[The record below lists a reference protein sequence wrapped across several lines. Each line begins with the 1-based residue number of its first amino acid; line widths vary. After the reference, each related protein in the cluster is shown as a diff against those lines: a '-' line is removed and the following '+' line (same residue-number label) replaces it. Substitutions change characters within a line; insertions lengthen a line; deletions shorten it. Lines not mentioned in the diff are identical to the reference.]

1 MASKSLPALIFHDYI
16 QIILIRKSVRP
27 FRCFA
32 CSENPAVRCLEPGT
46 MIVQGQD
53 EAFCCSHSSHFVDL
67 SDHIENYL

>member
-16 QIILIRKSVRP
+16 RIILIGKSVHP
-27 FRCFA
+27 FRYFA
-32 CSENPAVRCLEPGT
+32 CSENPAVQWLEPGT
-46 MIVQGQD
+46 MTVQGED